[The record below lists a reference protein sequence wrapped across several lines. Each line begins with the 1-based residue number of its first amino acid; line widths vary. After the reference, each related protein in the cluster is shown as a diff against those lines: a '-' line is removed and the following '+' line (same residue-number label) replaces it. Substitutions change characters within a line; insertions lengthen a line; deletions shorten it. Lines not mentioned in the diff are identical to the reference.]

1 MQQAVRD
8 LNFPL
13 SDVRMGNAVLIDRE
27 VADARISLRLMAP
40 TKLGQA
46 RNVDAARWVNWE

>member
-1 MQQAVRD
+1 M
-8 LNFPL
+8 
-13 SDVRMGNAVLIDRE
+13 LIDRE